1 MAAYSAAA
9 RALAEAKEQRPKE
22 EMLPTDRIK
31 LEKRSAPIIRPDK
44 ATTKR
49 QDLSGVNWGLFIS
62 YSF

>member
-1 MAAYSAAA
+1 
-9 RALAEAKEQRPKE
+9 LAEAKEQRPKE

-31 LEKRSAPIIRPDK
+31 FEKRSAPIIRPDK

-62 YSF
+62 ISFSF